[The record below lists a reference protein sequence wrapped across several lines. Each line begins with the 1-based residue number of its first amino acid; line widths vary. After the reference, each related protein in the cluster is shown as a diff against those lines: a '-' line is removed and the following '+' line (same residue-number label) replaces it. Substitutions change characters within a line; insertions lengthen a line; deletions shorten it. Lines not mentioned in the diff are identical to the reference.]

1 MDKTYSID
9 EMPSLKARL
18 GKAGT
23 DRVRYQSSGDDQA
36 TLPKRGKKVENTVL
50 YEMQGRTPSDP
61 FCGVSD
67 VIAGV
72 ARLDHQGQ
80 VDRNTPLSMNR
91 MYTILQVMETITT
104 QGVMKMMDV
113 DKRQAQKY
121 VRACEI
127 SIPFL
132 EEYFEEFGDEVVV
145 DALDSF
151 M

>member
-1 MDKTYSID
+1 MDNTYSID

-18 GKAGT
+18 GKSRT
-23 DRVRYQSSGDDQA
+23 DRVRYQSGGADQDA
-36 TLPKRGKKVENTVL
+36 LPKRGKKIENTVL
-50 YEMQGRTPSDP
+50 VEMQGRNPRDP

-72 ARLDHQGQ
+72 ARLDHHNQK
-80 VDRNTPLSMNR
+80 DRNIPLNMNR

-104 QGVMKMMDV
+104 RGVMHMLNV
-113 DKRQAQKY
+113 GEHQARKH

-132 EEYFEEFGDEVVV
+132 EKHFEEFGDEVVV